1 MRTEGRLK
9 LGFFPLPV
17 AEGDRIREHLLFPNK
32 HCSVVDPCVGAG
44 AALLQVTSGATTSLY
59 GIELDTD
66 RAATAAQ
73 NGIRTIHGNAMDTKA
88 NQHQFSLLYL
98 NPPYDFEMGPFA
110 NQRMEYLFLSHCYR
124 WLVNKGVLVFVIPQK
139 AIDSCIAI
147 LSSHFS
153 KITVCLLQ
161 DPESVK
167 YRQVVVFAVH
177 SKVDARSQETQ
188 QRYLQQCARQL
199 GSLNTLETAPQ
210 YAVPPTPPAT
220 IKHEGVPFDD
230 VEDSLLKS
238 NSWTQIRSLFSFGPG
253 VQDARPLTPLHSGHV
268 GLLCTAGLL
277 NGVFG
282 EGEDRHI
289 ARWRSIKHY
298 DETVEYDP
306 ETETKSTITA
316 ERFSNELAL
325 AYESGR
331 VLLLTESNNDS
342 PEIT

>member
-1 MRTEGRLK
+1 MRSEGRLK
-9 LGFFPLPV
+9 LGYFPLPV
-17 AEGDRIREHLLFPNK
+17 AEGDRIRKQLLFPEK

-44 AALLQVTSGATTSLY
+44 AALLQVTSGANTSLY
-59 GIELDTD
+59 GVELDAG
-66 RAATAAQ
+66 RAATADQ

-98 NPPYDFEMGPFA
+98 NPPYDFEMGAFA

-124 WLVNKGVLVFVIPQK
+124 WLVNKGVLVFVIPQR

-147 LSSHFS
+147 LSSHFI

-177 SKVDARSQETQ
+177 SKVDARLQESQR
-188 QRYLQQCARQL
+188 RYLEQCARQL
-199 GSLNTLETAPQ
+199 SSLQGLENAPQ
-210 YAVPPTPPAT
+210 FAVPPTPPAT
-220 IKHEGVPFDD
+220 IKYEGLPLDE
-230 VEDSLLKS
+230 VEDSLLRS
-238 NSWTQIRSLFSFGPG
+238 NSWMQIRPLFSFGPG

-282 EGEDRHI
+282 EGEERHI

-298 DETVEYDP
+298 DEKVEYDP
-306 ETETKSTITA
+306 ETEVKSTITT

-325 AYESGR
+325 AYESGK
-331 VLLLTESNNDS
+331 VMLLTETNNDS